1 MRTSLAT
8 QKPVFQIPFFSPPT
22 ASLSRDLISP
32 FLANYFFLLSFS
44 RPPGGMAQQ
53 KNSFTLL
60 WVACR
65 PYPTFCSEQHLSNR
79 GTRASGGAHRR
90 LHPLSQRSGSPFH
103 PASSPPSGTPGRTS
117 HHRHTVPGRVSF
129 LRSHTGSRLTR
140 YVLRFHL
147 VGGVSSEHTACA
159 VTCSVTAHRL
169 ATQI

>member
-8 QKPVFQIPFFSPPT
+8 QKPVFQIPFFSLLT

-44 RPPGGMAQQ
+44 PPPGAWPNK
-53 KNSFTLL
+53 KNSFTLCGWRVGRNPPSVPSSICL
-60 WVACR
+60 IGEPA
-65 PYPTFCSEQHLSNR
+65 PPAED
-79 GTRASGGAHRR
+79 HRR
-90 LHPLSQRSGSPFH
+90 LHPLSQRSRSPFH

-140 YVLRFHL
+140 YVLRFRH
-147 VGGVSSEHTACA
+147 VGGVSSRPSL
-159 VTCSVTAHRL
+159 VP
-169 ATQI
+169 